1 MAGCSWMFLDA
12 VGLVH
17 PFCQTLRVHLDCPC
31 EDSQTA
37 GFCCA
42 EYRIES
48 RRAASQFMDAGGPRL
63 ILKVLSAQAALSL
76 FRLLRYLD
84 LGS

>member
-1 MAGCSWMFLDA
+1 MKILKLLGFA
-12 VGLVH
+12 VLST
-17 PFCQTLRVHLDCPC
+17 C
-31 EDSQTA
+31 
-37 GFCCA
+37 
-42 EYRIES
+42 RIES